1 MRKRLVFGTSSVL
14 LALALQAFIGPAAA
28 DNANVSVDA
37 VVTQGSLTL
46 SAPTSANLTGAAFNA
61 NLPSQASGAFGTVTV
76 TDGRGLATPWTLSA
90 SSTNFVGLSDGTKSV
105 ALSPTSPLTFAPATV
120 SVSPASGGVGTAA
133 GASLVLAGVGLP
145 IATGTNSLTVLDPVQ
160 YSFNP
165 NVTLTIPANTPPQT
179 YRGTVT
185 LTLA

>member
-1 MRKRLVFGTSSVL
+1 MRKRLGFGAGSVL
-14 LALALQAFIGPAAA
+14 LALASQAFVGLAAA
-28 DNANVSVDA
+28 DDVLVDV

-46 SAPTSANLTGAAFNA
+46 SAPTSATLSGARFNA

-76 TDGRGLATPWTLSA
+76 TDGRGLAAPWTLSA
-90 SSTNFVGLSDGTKSV
+90 ASTNFVGLSDATKSV
-105 ALSPTSPLTFAPATV
+105 TLSPTSPLTFAPATV
-120 SVSPASGGVGTAA
+120 SVSPASGGAGTAT
-133 GASLVLAGVGLP
+133 GASLVLAGAGLP
-145 IATGTNSLTVLDPVQ
+145 IATGTNSLAVLDPVQ

-165 NVTLTIPANTPPQT
+165 NVTFTIPANTPPQT

>member
-1 MRKRLVFGTSSVL
+1 MRKRLGFGAGSVL
-14 LALALQAFIGPAAA
+14 LALASQAFVGPAAA
-28 DNANVSVDA
+28 DDVLVDV

-46 SAPTSANLTGAAFNA
+46 SAPTSATLSGARFNA
-61 NLPSQASGAFGTVTV
+61 NLPSQASGAFGAVTV
-76 TDGRGLATPWTLSA
+76 SDGRGLAAPWTLSA
-90 SSTNFVGLSDGTKSV
+90 ASTNFMGLSDATKSV
-105 ALSPTSPLTFAPATV
+105 TLSPTSPMTFAPATV
-120 SVSPASGGVGTAA
+120 SVSPAIGGAGAAA
-133 GASLVLAGVGLP
+133 GASLVSAGAGLP
-145 IATGTNSLTVLDPVQ
+145 IATGTNSLAVLDPVQ

>member
-1 MRKRLVFGTSSVL
+1 MTKRLVFGASSVL
-14 LALALQAFIGPAAA
+14 LSLAPQAFIGPAAA
-28 DNANVSVDA
+28 DTHNVSVDA

-46 SAPTSANLTGAAFNA
+46 SAPTSASLTGAVFNA
-61 NLPSQASGAFGTVTV
+61 NLPSQASGAFGTLTV

-105 ALSPTSPLTFAPATV
+105 TLSPTSPLTIAPSTV
-120 SVSPASGGVGTAA
+120 SVSPVSGGAGTAA
-133 GASLVLAGVGLP
+133 GASLVLSGVGLP

-165 NVTLTIPANTPPQT
+165 NVTLAIPANTPPQT